1 MSYSKE
7 NRIPLISIVI
17 PVYNSLNI
25 IDKCLES
32 LESQTSRN
40 FEVIFIDD
48 CSKGNNY
55 EELKKKLNNYSFVY
69 QIHQNIKN
77 SGPGFTRNNGI
88 KLSKGS
94 YIVFIDSDDYVSS
107 NFIEII
113 EKNIDEESPDVII
126 FDYYIEKNN
135 KLNKTD
141 GLPLKQG
148 RISKLD
154 ALALSKGACWGK
166 VYKKNIIIEN
176 SIEFPN
182 LIRSED
188 LAFCKAFISKCDRIY
203 YLKEYLYYYIEN
215 KHSIMHTMS
224 TMNISNNI
232 KAFEYIRKNTENN
245 EAIEM
250 IFIREYLYLIVQ
262 IMILKNN
269 STKEIKKFI
278 SQCNNEY
285 NKWYK
290 NKYIKFQPTYMR
302 LILILIRRRII
313 LPIRIIFKLKN
324 QEI

>member
-1 MSYSKE
+1 
-7 NRIPLISIVI
+7 
-17 PVYNSLNI
+17 
-25 IDKCLES
+25 
-32 LESQTSRN
+32 
-40 FEVIFIDD
+40 
-48 CSKGNNY
+48 
-55 EELKKKLNNYSFVY
+55 
-69 QIHQNIKN
+69 
-77 SGPGFTRNNGI
+77 
-88 KLSKGS
+88 
-94 YIVFIDSDDYVSS
+94 
-107 NFIEII
+107 
-113 EKNIDEESPDVII
+113 
-126 FDYYIEKNN
+126 
-135 KLNKTD
+135 
-141 GLPLKQG
+141 
-148 RISKLD
+148 
-154 ALALSKGACWGK
+154 
-166 VYKKNIIIEN
+166 
-176 SIEFPN
+176 
-182 LIRSED
+182 
-188 LAFCKAFISKCDRIY
+188 
-203 YLKEYLYYYIEN
+203 
-215 KHSIMHTMS
+215 MHTMS